1 MAPTEEP
8 TNRYAPYF
16 SLAGYLV
23 YFVCGGLGAA
33 MPNETFGQALSWQLA
48 SGGALTANVIAG
60 IWLARRGEDL
70 AAAGFTM
77 LGIVY
82 GVYFASIVVEHIDMR
97 LAVAGVFLM
106 IPAQILI
113 TFCRLFPIWV
123 KVAGVIVCL
132 CFAGEYVAVITESSH
147 VRGWQTSSYLFAEI
161 LAVIWGVCFV
171 RGARREAA

>member
-1 MAPTEEP
+1 MAPAEDP

-23 YFVCGGLGAA
+23 YLVSGAIGAA

-60 IWLARRGEDL
+60 IWLARRGDDL

-82 GVYFASIVVEHIDMR
+82 GVYFASIVIEHIDVR
-97 LAVAGVFLM
+97 VGAAGVFLM
-106 IPAQILI
+106 VPAQILI

-123 KVAGVIVCL
+123 KAAGVIVCL
-132 CFAGEYVAVITESSH
+132 LFAGEYLVVVTNLQH
-147 VRGWQTSSYLFAEI
+147 VRGWQTASYIAAEI
-161 LAVIWGVCFV
+161 LAVIWGVFFV
-171 RGARREAA
+171 RAARREA

>member
-1 MAPTEEP
+1 MSPADDP

-16 SLAGYLV
+16 SFAGYLV
-23 YFVCGGLGAA
+23 YLVCGFIGGAL
-33 MPNETFGQALSWQLA
+33 PNESFGQAVSWQIG
-48 SGGALTANVIAG
+48 SGGAIFANVIAG

-82 GVYFASIVVEHIDMR
+82 GVYFASIVIEHIDVRMGAA
-97 LAVAGVFLM
+97 AVLLM

-123 KVAGVIVCL
+123 RVAGVIVCVL
-132 CFAGEYVAVITESSH
+132 FIISYLTVVTGTASLIG
-147 VRGWQTSSYLFAEI
+147 GWQTASYASAEL
-161 LAVIWGVCFV
+161 LAVIWGVYFLKA
-171 RGARREAA
+171 ARRAD

>member
-1 MAPTEEP
+1 MSPAEDP
-8 TNRYAPYF
+8 TNRFAPYF

-23 YFVCGGLGAA
+23 YLVCGFIGGA
-33 MPNETFGQALSWQLA
+33 MPNESFGQAVSWQLG
-48 SGGALTANVIAG
+48 SGGAISANVIAG

-82 GVYFASIVVEHIDMR
+82 GVYFASIVIEHIDIRMGAA
-97 LAVAGVFLM
+97 AVLLM

-123 KVAGVIVCL
+123 KVAGVLVCVLFIVSYITIV
-132 CFAGEYVAVITESSH
+132 AGTAGPIG
-147 VRGWQTSSYLFAEI
+147 GWQTCSYIAAEF
-161 LAVIWGVCFV
+161 LAVIWGVYFLKA
-171 RGARREAA
+171 ARLAD